1 MVSKGLVSQR
11 YSGRTLLVT
20 VEVDTV
26 GAGTTEAEGMGEDRE
41 VMVEVEVAAVEP
53 WVICALG

>member
-1 MVSKGLVSQR
+1 MLA
-11 YSGRTLLVT
+11 T

-26 GAGTTEAEGMGEDRE
+26 GADTTEAEGMGE